1 MQRVGLT
8 LLLVSS
14 ACTPFA
20 QEGTLQERWPEA
32 VTLDDAIPG
41 EWLLAL
47 ESGADPTQE
56 ASAAAV
62 LADLGAHSVAPVL
75 PGAPGG
81 ALGAAWRFE
90 TDADPAAVV
99 AALETRVAW
108 LEPNRR
114 YTASASAPND
124 PLFSYQWHLSAIGL
138 LDAWDAGV
146 GEGVT
151 VAVLDTGVSAGS
163 DGFDRLLSGIDTVG
177 DGNGAQDFDGHGT
190 HVAGTIAQST
200 RNGFGTAGVAP
211 GVRLL
216 PVQVL
221 GANGAGSAVTVARG
235 IVEAVDAGADVL
247 NLSLGTGAPSRIIE
261 QAVDYATDRGV
272 VLVAAS
278 GNAGWNRVDWPAADP
293 DVIAVGAV
301 DGSLRT
307 AVYSNGGSALDLV
320 APGGDLSR
328 DDDGDGY
335 ADGVL
340 QETLAG
346 RGFTFTFFEGT
357 SMAAPHVA
365 GVAALLVAQVG
376 RDPDRVRALLT
387 GTARDLGTPGWD
399 RDTGAGLLDA
409 AAALAAATGARPD
422 EDRSEDP
429 GTEDAGTLEVV
440 LSEVMPDP
448 TAYDDG
454 AAEYIEVWNTGT
466 VPVALGRLGLNDE
479 GGRGGAVSGDGVLE
493 PGQVAVLA
501 RDTTAA
507 WPWEGVPLDGLYPSD
522 LFLNNGREVL
532 SLTLDGRKVDA
543 VSWSRA
549 PRGAAAERQD
559 GGWVI
564 SETPLAGTRD
574 FGTPGQAPR

>member
-1 MQRVGLT
+1 M
-8 LLLVSS
+8 
-14 ACTPFA
+14 
-20 QEGTLQERWPEA
+20 
-32 VTLDDAIPG
+32 
-41 EWLLAL
+41 AL
-47 ESGADPTQE
+47 ESGGDPSQD
-56 ASAAAV
+56 ASAAAA
-62 LADLGAHSVAPVL
+62 LAQLDARGVVPVL
-75 PGAPGG
+75 PSATSLE
-81 ALGAAWRFE
+81 LGEAWRFE
-90 TDADPAAVV
+90 TDAETEAVV
-99 AALETRVAW
+99 AALEGRVAW

-114 YTASASAPND
+114 YTASATAPDD
-124 PLFSYQWHLSAIGL
+124 PLYAYQWHLSAIGL
-138 LDAWDAGV
+138 PDAWSAGL

-151 VAVLDTGVSAGS
+151 VAVLDTGVAEGP
-163 DGFDRLLSGIDTVG
+163 DGFGRLLPGIDTVG

-190 HVAGTIAQST
+190 HVAGTIAQAT
-200 RNGFGTAGVAP
+200 RNGFGAAGVAP
-211 GVRLL
+211 GVNLL

-221 GANGAGSAVTVARG
+221 GADGAGSAVTVARG

-247 NLSLGTGAPSRIIE
+247 NLSLGTGAPSRVIE
-261 QAVDYATDRGV
+261 RAVDYATDRGV

-301 DGSLRT
+301 DARLRT
-307 AVYSNGGSALDLV
+307 ASYSNGGTGLDLV

-328 DDDGDGY
+328 DANGDGY

-365 GVAALLVAQVG
+365 GAAALLVAQVG

-387 GTARDLGTPGWD
+387 ETARDLDAPGWD
-399 RDTGAGLLDA
+399 RNTGAGLLDA
-409 AAALAAATGARPD
+409 AAAVAAATGSSGGRG
-422 EDRSEDP
+422 
-429 GTEDAGTLEVV
+429 GTDSSDSTNDDQPQVV

-448 TAYDDG
+448 TAYDDS

-466 VPVALGRLGLNDE
+466 VSVALGRLGLVDE
-479 GGRGGAVSGDGVLE
+479 AGAGGPLSGDGSLE
-493 PGQVAVLA
+493 PGEVAVVA

-507 WPWEGVPLDGLYPSD
+507 WPWDGVALDALYPSD

-532 SLTLDGRKVDA
+532 SLTVDGREVDA

-549 PRGAAAERQD
+549 PRGAAAERQGD
-559 GGWVI
+559 GWVL
-564 SETPLAGTRD
+564 SEVPLAGTRD
-574 FGTPGQAPR
+574 FGTPGTAPR